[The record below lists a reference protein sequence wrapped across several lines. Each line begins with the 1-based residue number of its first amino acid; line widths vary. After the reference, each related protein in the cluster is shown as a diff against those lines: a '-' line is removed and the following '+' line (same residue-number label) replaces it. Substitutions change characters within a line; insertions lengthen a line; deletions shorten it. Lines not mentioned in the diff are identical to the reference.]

1 MRISAT
7 HWRVRTLLAV
17 AAVALLAFLSL
28 DVAYAQV
35 GTPEPIT
42 DEAKDIHDLYL
53 LVLAMGTAVFIGV
66 EAALIYILI
75 RFRRKSDELPPQ
87 THGNN
92 LLEIIWT
99 SIPIIIVLAL
109 FVATFITLVDIE
121 NEAND
126 EDLTIEVNGFQ
137 FQWEFTYAMD
147 DLGTNTGQGGEGT
160 FSVIGTAAEEPTLV
174 IPVDEPVEFR
184 LRSDDVIHSFYIRD
198 FLYKLDVIPG
208 RDNRFVVTAREV
220 GTYQGQCAELC
231 GVNHAFMR
239 FTLEVVPREEFDR
252 WVAEQNGGNNTAAR
266 QP

>member
-1 MRISAT
+1 MRILAT
-7 HWRVRTLLAV
+7 NWRARTLLAV
-17 AAVALLAFLSL
+17 AAVALVAFLSV
-28 DVAYAQV
+28 DVASAQL
-35 GTPEPIT
+35 GTPTPIT
-42 DEAKDIHDLYL
+42 DEGKDIHDLYL

-66 EAALIYILI
+66 EAALVYILI
-75 RFRRKSDELPPQ
+75 RFRRKNDDLPPQ

-99 SIPIIIVLAL
+99 TIPIVIVLAL

-121 NEAND
+121 NEAAE

-137 FQWEFTYAMD
+137 FQWEFTYALN
-147 DLGTNTGQGGEGT
+147 DLGTNTAAGGEGT

-184 LRSDDVIHSFYIRD
+184 LRSDDVIHSFYIRN

-208 RDNRFVVTAREV
+208 RDNRFVVTARET
-220 GTYQGQCAELC
+220 GTYHGQCAELC

-239 FTLEVVPREEFDR
+239 FTLQVVPREEFDR
-252 WVAEQNGGNNTAAR
+252 WVAEQSGGNNTAAR